1 MASYNLFEQVNL
13 RAAVLGVIIVLALR
27 WFLGRRKN
35 LPPGPRGFPLIGS
48 LVAIARGMRRGL
60 QPHDI
65 FIKYA
70 AKYGPV
76 FHLRI
81 LNKDVVVLNDYASI
95 KEAFQHPQLNDRP
108 NALLVE
114 VLKSERKLGRPGGP
128 ITMMKP
134 APCTLALSMQ
144 ENQ

>member
-1 MASYNLFEQVNL
+1 MAGFNLFEQANL

-35 LPPGPRGFPLIGS
+35 LPPGPRGLPLIGS
-48 LVAIARGMRRGL
+48 IVAIVRGLRRGL

-65 FIKYA
+65 FTEYA

-81 LNKDVVVLNDYASI
+81 LNKDMVVLNDYASI

-108 NALLVE
+108 KMILGE
-114 VLKSERKLGRPGGP
+114 IYKSNGRLWHVFLFMNMNKTIYICG
-128 ITMMKP
+128 I
-134 APCTLALSMQ
+134 L
-144 ENQ
+144 N